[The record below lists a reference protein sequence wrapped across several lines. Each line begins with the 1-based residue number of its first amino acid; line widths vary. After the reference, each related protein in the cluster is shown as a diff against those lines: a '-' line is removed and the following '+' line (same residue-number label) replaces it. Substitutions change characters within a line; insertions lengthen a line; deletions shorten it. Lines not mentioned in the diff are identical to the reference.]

1 MSSQFARLRGALDRV
16 GTTTPGTIV
25 GVFAEDLT
33 AIMNHYVEVVREAA
47 ELKAARAQPAQAGQV
62 LSDEDVLR
70 AAARTLDSEVVE
82 VSPLSCIK
90 DFARAIEAAVLAK
103 RVPMTPEETD
113 AAMKLLFYPARNR
126 AFIDGVEAAELH
138 HGIVGEKGGAT

>member
-1 MSSQFARLRGALDRV
+1 MSEPQWQTCPKCGERWWDSHVCRNTLNSLKIALAPTCQFCGQ
-16 GTTTPGTIV
+16 
-25 GVFAEDLT
+25 
-33 AIMNHYVEVVREAA
+33 
-47 ELKAARAQPAQAGQV
+47 AARAQPAQAGQV